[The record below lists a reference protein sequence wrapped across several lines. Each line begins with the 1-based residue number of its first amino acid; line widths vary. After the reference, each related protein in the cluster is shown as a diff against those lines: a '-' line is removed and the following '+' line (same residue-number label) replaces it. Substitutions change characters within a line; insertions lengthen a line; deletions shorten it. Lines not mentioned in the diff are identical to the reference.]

1 MGFNGAGSPFQ
12 RERQT
17 MRRFLLSTA
26 ALIALT
32 CATSAQAQTK
42 IELQRFFGACDADY
56 GKVTDVSKAVG
67 ECGIITSLINKF
79 EADNPDIDVNVTTVE
94 WPGYDQLNAQLAS
107 GAAPDVVS
115 MHYSAISDYQSRGL
129 IDPID
134 DVLSAQGISPDSFTD
149 AARGGVTKEGHL
161 FGLPFDNWTML
172 FHVNLNLMKQAG
184 LVNADGT
191 PILPTSAEELIAQGK
206 QFKEKT
212 GKPYL
217 VQILANETAAYA
229 RVLYTLLQQQN
240 ADFFADPTK
249 ITLNTPEAKN
259 VVELMKKIK
268 DEGLTTTG
276 LDYAA
281 SVTSF
286 TNGDGGIA
294 VNGTWL
300 IGDFVAQSEK
310 EGTALAGGYTVYP
323 VPQLYPGRDSTY
335 ADGHSWVM
343 PHKDRTPEQTE
354 AIGKLFKFLAENDFQ
369 WARTGH
375 LPAVKAVFAM
385 PEFKALPHR
394 ENIAEIAETG
404 RSLPGAVQRQFA
416 IQDIIGEEV
425 GAAVNGDK
433 SIDEALGSAES
444 RINDLLANI

>member
-1 MGFNGAGSPFQ
+1 
-12 RERQT
+12 

-32 CATSAQAQTK
+32 CASSAQAQTK
-42 IELQRFFGACDADY
+42 IELQRFFGACEADY

-79 EADNPDIDVNVTTVE
+79 EADNPDVDVNVTTVE

-129 IDPID
+129 IDPVD
-134 DVLSAQGISPDSFTD
+134 EVLAAKGISPDSFTD
-149 AARGGVTKEGHL
+149 AARGGVTKEGQM

-184 LVNADGT
+184 LVNPDGT
-191 PILPTSAEELIAQGK
+191 PILPKSAEELIAQGK

-229 RVLYTLLQQQN
+229 RILYTLLQQQN

-249 ITLNTPEAKN
+249 ITLNTPEAKSI
-259 VVELMKKIK
+259 VELMKTIK

-281 SVTSF
+281 SVSSF

-310 EGTALAGGYTVYP
+310 EGTALANGYTVYP

-335 ADGHSWVM
+335 ADGHSWVL
-343 PHKDRTPEQTE
+343 PHKDRTPEQTD

-375 LPAVKAVFAM
+375 LPAVKAVFDM
-385 PEFKALPHR
+385 PEFKSLPHR
-394 ENIAEIAETG
+394 ENIAEIAQTG

-433 SIDEALGSAES
+433 TIDEALGSAES

>member
-1 MGFNGAGSPFQ
+1 
-12 RERQT
+12 
-17 MRRFLLSTA
+17 MRRILLSIA
-26 ALIALT
+26 ALVALT
-32 CATSAQAQTK
+32 CGSTAQAQTT
-42 IELQRFFGACDADY
+42 IELQRFFGACEADY
-56 GKVTDVSKAVG
+56 GTLTDVSSAVG

-79 EADNPDIDVNVTTVE
+79 EADNPDIDINVTTVE

-129 IDPID
+129 IEPID
-134 DVLSAQGISPDSFTD
+134 EVLAGQGIAPDSFTD
-149 AARGGVTKEGHL
+149 AARDGVTKEGQM

-172 FHVNLNLMKQAG
+172 FHVNLNLMREAG

-191 PILPTSAEELIAQGK
+191 PVLPASVDELIAQGK

-217 VQILANETAAYA
+217 VQILANETASYA
-229 RVLYTLLQQQN
+229 RILYTMLQQQK
-240 ADFFADPTK
+240 AEFFADPTK
-249 ITLNTPEAKN
+249 ITLNTPEAKA
-259 VVELMKKIK
+259 VVEMMIRVK
-268 DEGLTTTG
+268 DEGITTLG
-276 LDYAA
+276 LDYPAA
-281 SVTSF
+281 VSAF
-286 TNGDGGIA
+286 ANGDGGIA

-300 IGDFVAQSEK
+300 IGDYHAQSEK
-310 EGTALAGGYTVYP
+310 DGTALAGGYTVYP
-323 VPQLYPGRDSTY
+323 VPQLFAAQDSTY
-335 ADGHSWVM
+335 TDGHSWVM
-343 PHKDRTPEQTE
+343 PKKDRSPEQAE
-354 AIGKLFKFLAENDFQ
+354 AIGKLFKFLAGNDFE

-375 LPAVKAVFAM
+375 LPAVKAVFDM

-394 ENIAEIAETG
+394 ENIARIAGTG
-404 RSLPGAVQRQFA
+404 RSLPAAVQRQFA

-433 SIDEALGSAES
+433 SIDDALLSAES

>member
-1 MGFNGAGSPFQ
+1 
-12 RERQT
+12 

-32 CATSAQAQTK
+32 CSTSAQAQTK

-191 PILPTSAEELIAQGK
+191 PILPTSADELIAQGK

-249 ITLNTPEAKN
+249 ITLNTREAKN
-259 VVELMKKIK
+259 VVELMKRIK

-385 PEFKALPHR
+385 PEFKSLPHR

-416 IQDIIGEEV
+416 IQDIIGEEI

>member
-1 MGFNGAGSPFQ
+1 MKRILWTTVA
-12 RERQT
+12 
-17 MRRFLLSTA
+17 M
-26 ALIALT
+26 IALGVG
-32 CATSAQAQTK
+32 TSAQAQTK
-42 IELQRFFGACDADY
+42 IELQRFFGACEADY
-56 GKVTDVSKAVG
+56 GKVTDVSAAVG
-67 ECGIITSLINKF
+67 ECGIVTALINKF

-129 IDPID
+129 IEPID
-134 DVLSAQGISPDSFTD
+134 EVLATQGVTPESFTD
-149 AARGGVTKEGHL
+149 ASRAGVTKEGQL
-161 FGLPFDNWTML
+161 YGLPFDNWTML
-172 FHVNLNLMKQAG
+172 FHVNLNLMKKAG

-191 PILPTSAEELIAQGK
+191 PMLPKSAAELISQGK

-217 VQILANETAAYA
+217 IQIMANETASYT

-240 ADFFADPTK
+240 ADFFADPTAIK
-249 ITLNTPEAKN
+249 LNTPEAKAA
-259 VVELMKKIK
+259 VELMKATKS
-268 DEGLTTTG
+268 EGISTTG

-281 SVTSF
+281 AVSAF
-286 TNGDGGIA
+286 ANGDGGIA

-300 IGDFVAQSEK
+300 IGDYAAQSEK
-310 EGTALAGGYTVYP
+310 DGTALSKGYTVYP
-323 VPQLYPGRDSTY
+323 IPQLFPAQDSTY

-343 PHKDRTPEQTE
+343 PKKDRSPEQV
-354 AIGKLFKFLAENDFQ
+354 AAVGKLFKFLADNDFQ

-375 LPAVKAVFAM
+375 LPAVKAVFDK

-394 ENIAEIAETG
+394 EHIAKIAQTG
-404 RSLPGAVQRQFA
+404 RSLPAEVQRQFP

-433 SIDEALGSAES
+433 PVDEALSSAET
-444 RINDLLANI
+444 RINELLGDL

>member
-1 MGFNGAGSPFQ
+1 
-12 RERQT
+12 

-32 CATSAQAQTK
+32 CGTSAHAQTK
-42 IELQRFFGACDADY
+42 IELQRFFGACEADY
-56 GKVTDVSKAVG
+56 GSVTDVSKAIG
-67 ECGIITSLINKF
+67 ECGIITSLVNKF

-94 WPGYDQLNAQLAS
+94 WPGYDQLNAQLSS

-129 IDPID
+129 IDPVD
-134 DVLSAQGISPDSFTD
+134 EVLSAQGISPDSFTV
-149 AARGGVTKEGHL
+149 AARDGVTKEGQM

-172 FHVNLNLMKQAG
+172 FHVNMNLMKQAG

-191 PILPTSAEELIAQGK
+191 PILPKSADELVAQGK

-281 SVTSF
+281 AVTAF

-310 EGTALAGGYTVYP
+310 EGTPLAKGYTVYP
-323 VPQLYPGRDSTY
+323 VPQLYAGRDSTY
-335 ADGHSWVM
+335 ADGHSWVV
-343 PHKDRTPEQTE
+343 PRKDRSPEQT
-354 AIGKLFKFLAENDFQ
+354 AAVGKLFKFLVDNDFQ

-375 LPAVKAVFAM
+375 LPAVKAVFDM
-385 PEFKALPHR
+385 QEFKSLPR
-394 ENIAEIAETG
+394 RDNIAEVAQTG

-433 SIDEALGSAES
+433 TVDEALGSAES
-444 RINDLLANI
+444 RINDLLANL

>member
-1 MGFNGAGSPFQ
+1 
-12 RERQT
+12 
-17 MRRFLLSTA
+17 MRCFLLSTA

-32 CATSAQAQTK
+32 CGTSAHAQTK
-42 IELQRFFGACDADY
+42 IELQRFFGACEADY
-56 GKVTDVSKAVG
+56 GSVTDVSKAVG
-67 ECGIITSLINKF
+67 ECGIITSLVNKF
-79 EADNPDIDVNVTTVE
+79 EAENPDIDVNVTTVE
-94 WPGYDQLNAQLAS
+94 WPGYDQLNAQLSS

-129 IDPID
+129 IDPVD
-134 DVLSAQGISPDSFTD
+134 EVLSAQGISPNSFTV
-149 AARGGVTKEGHL
+149 AARDGVTKEGQM

-172 FHVNLNLMKQAG
+172 FHVNMNLMKQAG

-191 PILPTSAEELIAQGK
+191 PILPKSADELVAQGK

-281 SVTSF
+281 AVTAF

-310 EGTALAGGYTVYP
+310 EGTPLAKGYTVYP

-335 ADGHSWVM
+335 ADGHSWVI
-343 PHKDRTPEQTE
+343 PRKDRSPEQNA
-354 AIGKLFKFLAENDFQ
+354 AIGKLFKFLADNDFQ

-375 LPAVKAVFAM
+375 LPAVKAVFDM
-385 PEFKALPHR
+385 QEFKSLPR
-394 ENIAEIAETG
+394 RDNIVEVAQTG

-433 SIDEALGSAES
+433 TVDEALGSAES
-444 RINDLLANI
+444 RINDLLANL

>member
-1 MGFNGAGSPFQ
+1 
-12 RERQT
+12 
-17 MRRFLLSTA
+17 MRRILLSTA

-32 CATSAQAQTK
+32 YGSAAQANTT

-56 GKVTDVSKAVG
+56 GNVTDVSSAVG
-67 ECGIITSLINKF
+67 ECGIITALINKF
-79 EADNPDIDVNVTTVE
+79 EADNPDINVNVTTVE

-129 IDPID
+129 IEPID
-134 DVLSAQGISPDSFTD
+134 EVLASQGISPDSFTD
-149 AARGGVTKEGHL
+149 AARGGVTKEGQI

-172 FHVNLNLMKQAG
+172 FHVNLNLMKEAG
-184 LVNADGT
+184 LLNADGT
-191 PILPTSAEELIAQGK
+191 PILPTSADELIAQGK

-217 VQILANETAAYA
+217 VQILANETASYA
-229 RVLYTLLQQQN
+229 RILYTLLQQQK

-249 ITLNTPEAKN
+249 IKLNTPEAKAA
-259 VVELMKKIK
+259 VELIKRTK
-268 DEGLTTTG
+268 DEGITTLG

-281 SVTSF
+281 AVSAF
-286 TNGDGGIA
+286 ANGDGGIS

-300 IGDFVAQSEK
+300 IGDYVAQAEK
-310 EGTALAGGYTVYP
+310 AGTALSGGYTVYP
-323 VPQLYPGRDSTY
+323 VPQLFPAQDSTY

-343 PHKDRTPEQTE
+343 PKKDRSPEQTA
-354 AIGKLFKFLAENDFQ
+354 AIAKLFKFLAENDFQ

-375 LPAVKAVFAM
+375 LPAVKTVFDM
-385 PEFKALPHR
+385 PEFKSLPHR

-404 RSLPGAVQRQFA
+404 RSLPAAVQRQFA
-416 IQDIIGEEV
+416 IQDIIGDEI

-433 SIDEALGSAES
+433 SIEDALSGAES

>member
-1 MGFNGAGSPFQ
+1 
-12 RERQT
+12 

-134 DVLSAQGISPDSFTD
+134 EVLSAQGISPDSFTE
-149 AARGGVTKEGHL
+149 AARGGVTKEGQL

-172 FHVNLNLMKQAG
+172 FHVNMNLMKQAG
-184 LVNADGT
+184 LVNADGK
-191 PILPTSAEELIAQGK
+191 PILPTSADELIAQGK

-433 SIDEALGSAES
+433 TIDEALGSAES